1 MSELTFPS
9 GLKYKQK
16 INAFDVIPD
25 DVTLTD
31 IDNLGKY
38 STSMVYD
45 IHLDTS
51 KITSLATAFTNSELT
66 TLTGLD
72 MSNITNTN
80 SMFSNCKNLVYGPDI
95 DTHNVTITAYMFQ
108 YCTSLLTVPEYDL
121 SNATNISGMFDNC
134 SSLKVVPHLNCKKA
148 TKWDYLFGS
157 CSYLSKIG
165 IIDSDSISNAERL
178 LGYGNTLRRVDI
190 DGFRNLGKSSSL
202 SGTNGSYFLYV
213 FENISRQSLL
223 NIFNELYDRASAGY
237 SVVTIKLHANH
248 HAKLTDEDKAIAT
261 NKGWALS

>member
-1 MSELTFPS
+1 MSELIFPG
-9 GLKYKQK
+9 GLTYAQK
-16 INAFDVIPD
+16 INPYDIVPDVA
-25 DVTLTD
+25 LTD
-31 IDNLGKY
+31 LNNLGKY
-38 STSMVYD
+38 NTSRVYD

-51 KITSLATAFTNSELT
+51 KITSLTNAFSNSDLT
-66 TLTGLD
+66 TLTGWD
-72 MSNITNTN
+72 TSNVTNMN
-80 SMFSNCKNLVYGPDI
+80 SMFSQCKNLVYGPDI
-95 DTHNVTITAYMFQ
+95 DTRNVTITAYMFQ
-108 YCTSLLTVPEYDL
+108 YCTSLLTIPEYDL

-134 SSLKVVPHLNCKKA
+134 SALKVVPHLNCKKA
-148 TKWDYLFGS
+148 TKWDSLFGS

-178 LGYGNTLRRVDI
+178 LGYGNTTQPIEI

-202 SGTNGSYFLYV
+202 SGTNGNYFLYA
-213 FENISRQSLL
+213 FEKLSRQSLL

-248 HAKLTDEDKAIAT
+248 HAILTDDDKAIAT